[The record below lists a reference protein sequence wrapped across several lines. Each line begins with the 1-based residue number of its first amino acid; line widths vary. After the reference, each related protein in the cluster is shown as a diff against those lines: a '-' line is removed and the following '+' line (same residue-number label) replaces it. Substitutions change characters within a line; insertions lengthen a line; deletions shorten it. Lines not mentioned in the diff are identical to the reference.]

1 MRRGRATWV
10 GFTAEVGP
18 LTAHGPYPV
27 RVTTPFPR
35 RFLAV
40 ALVIVASAALL
51 PVFAAQAQAASEPSV
66 AATVTVGTNPNS
78 IAITPDGTK
87 AVVANY
93 GSASVSI
100 IDIASATS
108 STVSVGASPIAV
120 AISPDGT
127 EALVCNFLSNS
138 VSRISLI
145 NNTVVDTLSL
155 GGGARPASVIYSL
168 DGTKAF
174 VSEGGLGINL
184 IAQITMSSFT
194 VTDSLTATLPSS
206 LVLSPNG
213 DRAYTTAAVSSYVTY
228 FSTSTLT
235 SGSIVLTGYSGAS
248 ASSLAVSPD
257 GATVYAVREGPGNI
271 VSILNAVTLTE
282 ASITV
287 VGTSPRDVAVSPDGS
302 KVYVTNN
309 GSGNVSAL
317 NAAGAVTDTITVGS
331 GPNQVAFTPD
341 GSYALVTN
349 DSSNSVSFIN
359 TSSRSVEATVP
370 VGANPQKLAI
380 TPLGTKALVLN
391 YDAGTVSIIN
401 APINEVV
408 GGPTASIQQY
418 AIRQGDSC
426 GVNVPNSVLLP
437 AFGEASRN
445 SNWGNS
451 WAQWPNNGLGGYV
464 CTRQPLY
471 TTSGWL
477 IAP

>member
-1 MRRGRATWV
+1 
-10 GFTAEVGP
+10 
-18 LTAHGPYPV
+18 
-27 RVTTPFPR
+27 
-35 RFLAV
+35 
-40 ALVIVASAALL
+40 
-51 PVFAAQAQAASEPSV
+51 
-66 AATVTVGTNPNS
+66 
-78 IAITPDGTK
+78 
-87 AVVANY
+87 
-93 GSASVSI
+93 
-100 IDIASATS
+100 
-108 STVSVGASPIAV
+108 
-120 AISPDGT
+120 
-127 EALVCNFLSNS
+127 
-138 VSRISLI
+138 
-145 NNTVVDTLSL
+145 
-155 GGGARPASVIYSL
+155 
-168 DGTKAF
+168 
-174 VSEGGLGINL
+174 
-184 IAQITMSSFT
+184 
-194 VTDSLTATLPSS
+194 
-206 LVLSPNG
+206 
-213 DRAYTTAAVSSYVTY
+213 
-228 FSTSTLT
+228 
-235 SGSIVLTGYSGAS
+235 
-248 ASSLAVSPD
+248 
-257 GATVYAVREGPGNI
+257 VREGPGNI

-317 NAAGAVTDTITVGS
+317 NAAGAVTGTITVGS